1 MFAVGDYIIYGN
13 NGVCKVETIGLIDY
27 VSSNGRLYYTLTPI
41 YTKGSKVFTPIDN
54 DKVIMRPII
63 TKEEAMKLVD
73 DITII
78 DVLWIQ
84 DERKREECYKQSLK
98 TCDCRELIKIIKELY
113 LRKQSRIAEGKKVTS
128 SDERYMSLGEES
140 LYGELALALR
150 IERTEVK
157 DYLTERVNQKNT
169 ISAM

>member
-13 NGVCKVETIGLIDY
+13 NGVCKVETIGPVDCA
-27 VSSNGRLYYTLTPI
+27 STNDRLYYTLTPI

-63 TKEEAMKLVD
+63 SREEAIDLVD
-73 DITII
+73 DISNI

-84 DERKREECYKQSLK
+84 DDRKRDECYNQALK

-113 LRKQSRIAEGKKVTS
+113 LRKQSRIAEGKKVTT
-128 SDERYMSLGEES
+128 SDERYLHLAEES
-140 LYGELALALR
+140 LYGELALALG
-150 IERTEVK
+150 IEKTEVK
-157 DYLTERVNQKNT
+157 DYISERVNKEE
-169 ISAM
+169 